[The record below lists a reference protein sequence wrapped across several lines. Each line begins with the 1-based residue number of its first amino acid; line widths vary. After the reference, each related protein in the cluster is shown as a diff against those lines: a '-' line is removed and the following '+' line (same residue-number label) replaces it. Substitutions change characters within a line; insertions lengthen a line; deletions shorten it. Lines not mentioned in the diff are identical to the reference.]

1 MHIQLLSTYTIN
13 KMEKTCSQFEE
24 LNQVVYLSIR
34 KESSIETCPQ
44 MIGMVCMTIDHFAFV
59 YKQTKYE
66 PN

>member
-1 MHIQLLSTYTIN
+1 
-13 KMEKTCSQFEE
+13 MEKTCSQFEE